1 MSNQEKNNEI
11 ENLSEILSTIRN
23 LYHKKNEQ
31 LEELHVEISVIKE
44 VLNKLNLIVS
54 NKSFHSA
61 DEIYLQNLDKDQI
74 ENYFKEEISQEK
86 TKGTKLKRKIFSKD
100 EQELLCIL
108 NFKDFNTIEVKLINP
123 ELRAIK
129 ESSEK
134 YINIFLKGALF
145 EIIDKNPDLTLSYEY
160 FKNTDTIEIIKI
172 SNLKSLSEYDLITD
186 SITELVKN

>member
-74 ENYFKEEISQEK
+74 DNYFKEEISQEK